1 MMHAA
6 VQIRSRNGAF
16 MALDGD
22 RTRQARPYEAVAQHA
37 WFCAGTVRYRADCW
51 CCARLQARLPEPV
64 ERRTFF
70 TDNNRPKPLSK
81 RILGS
86 SAGRHASA
94 DLLPAPAAVV
104 VCLWAIGTR
113 RPGTERSFRDSDP
126 LRCRNA
132 ARFFFVARRASGA
145 AAAHRRVS
153 RCGMV

>member
-1 MMHAA
+1 
-6 VQIRSRNGAF
+6 

-22 RTRQARPYEAVAQHA
+22 WIRYAGPYEVLAKHA
-37 WFCAGTVRYRADCW
+37 EVCAGTVRYRADC
-51 CCARLQARLPEPV
+51 CCSARLQARLPEPV
-64 ERRTFF
+64 ERRNFF
-70 TDNNRPKPLSK
+70 TNNNRPKPLSK

-113 RPGTERSFRDSDP
+113 RPGTERSFRDSDA

-132 ARFFFVARRASGA
+132 ARFLFVVRRAFGTA
-145 AAAHRRVS
+145 A
-153 RCGMV
+153 